1 MDFYTTTLAALC
13 GLCAV
18 LVYHKHGFRDA
29 KDANSARQAT
39 ACQFQRRFLFVYALA
54 VGADWLQASS
64 LPRSRQG
71 SRLTGAAQGPH
82 LYAWYRYDKQ
92 LPEELVA
99 LMYATGFAA
108 GAVSAAVAGPLMDCL
123 GPDLG
128 CLAYSLFAS
137 TSCGLIES
145 DKPSRLLLG
154 RVCGGFATTFLFS
167 AFESWMVTKYHTLGL
182 DDSTL
187 PLGTVLSNM
196 TLVSS
201 TVAIAMGIASDQLV
215 RISGSRGLPFRA
227 ASWCSIAASLAILC
241 LWRNYRYIRP
251 THDDRLEGFAR
262 GSWRAIT
269 RKRTMALGLASC
281 CFEGAMYLFV
291 FFWTAA
297 LKCVRRQADTEG
309 ELPLGLIFASF
320 MCAMMIGST
329 VASGPLMTFSGQSA
343 TRDLIIAMLVA
354 CGSLSCAVLLD
365 SERMLFGVFCILE
378 ASIGAYFPVMG
389 YLKGEHVDDK
399 DRNLVYSIF
408 RLPLNTLVLV
418 AHCLDTEG
426 EWTRHEPVVMR
437 RLTQSLTGD
446 EHRDRVFLT
455 LAGMLLAASLVVKQ
469 SLAS

>member
-54 VGADWLQASS
+54 VGADWL
-64 LPRSRQG
+64 
-71 SRLTGAAQGPH
+71 QGPH

-196 TLVSS
+196 TL
-201 TVAIAMGIASDQLV
+201 
-215 RISGSRGLPFRA
+215 
-227 ASWCSIAASLAILC
+227 
-241 LWRNYRYIRP
+241 
-251 THDDRLEGFAR
+251 
-262 GSWRAIT
+262 
-269 RKRTMALGLASC
+269 
-281 CFEGAMYLFV
+281 
-291 FFWTAA
+291 
-297 LKCVRRQADTEG
+297 ADTEG

-426 EWTRHEPVVMR
+426 
-437 RLTQSLTGD
+437 D